1 MKYMVQVF
9 LLVFSFSASAS
20 QLDNQEINKQA
31 TLSDLSSLNWQNR
44 LIVVNNIQNEKQAL
58 TIFEKHVD
66 QIDDRHIVWF
76 IIKDNKVL
84 SNYSGKLSESLLTNI
99 QNKYQIGQAK
109 VVLIGKDGGVKS
121 QFDFVDLESIFLQ
134 IDAMP
139 MRQMEMR
146 H

>member
-9 LLVFSFSASAS
+9 LLVFSFSANAIE
-20 QLDNQEINKQA
+20 QGNQEVNKQVML
-31 TLSDLSSLNWQNR
+31 TDLNSLNWQNR

>member
-1 MKYMVQVF
+1 
-9 LLVFSFSASAS
+9 
-20 QLDNQEINKQA
+20 
-31 TLSDLSSLNWQNR
+31 LSDLSSLNWQNR